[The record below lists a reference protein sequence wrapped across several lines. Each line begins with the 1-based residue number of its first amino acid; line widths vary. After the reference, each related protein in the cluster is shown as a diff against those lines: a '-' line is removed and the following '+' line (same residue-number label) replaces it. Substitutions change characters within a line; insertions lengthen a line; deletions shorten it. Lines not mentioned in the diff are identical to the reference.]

1 MFTPTVLGILMPDGR
16 SVLSPAQRGAGSER
30 VKFKVK
36 FFDGLVL
43 IRAETENSWKSILSV
58 INAFTD
64 NSAKQELVTIQTLKT
79 IKISKVLST
88 VPFFEVLNKF

>member
-1 MFTPTVLGILMPDGR
+1 MFTPTVLEMLMSDGR

-43 IRAETENSWKSILSV
+43 IRAENENS
-58 INAFTD
+58 
-64 NSAKQELVTIQTLKT
+64 
-79 IKISKVLST
+79 
-88 VPFFEVLNKF
+88 